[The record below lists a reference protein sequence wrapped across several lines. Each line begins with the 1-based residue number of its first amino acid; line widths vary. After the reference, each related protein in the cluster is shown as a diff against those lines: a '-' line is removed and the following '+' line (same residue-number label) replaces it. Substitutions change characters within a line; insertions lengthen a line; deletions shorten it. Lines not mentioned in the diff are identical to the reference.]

1 MLSIY
6 QDADK
11 YIEEIN
17 QISIQFEDCDV
28 KESSPPG
35 VENYDGNNF
44 ETLNAFQDIENS
56 GDYDG
61 MDLWCG
67 NGIGQG
73 GIENPGKP

>member
-1 MLSIY
+1 MLSVH

-28 KESSPPG
+28 KESSLAG
-35 VENYDGNNF
+35 VENYDGSNYG
-44 ETLNAFQDIENS
+44 TINAFQDTDNP

-61 MDLWCG
+61 TDLW
-67 NGIGQG
+67 GIRWGQ
-73 GIENPGKP
+73 KVA